1 MANLSASA
9 VRRTKRNSRHGR
21 IYRRRYRLP
30 WDKFLWNKYLSS
42 YLPARRHKALSR
54 RNQLLLELKRECQ
67 RKRKFMRE
75 TLELKHA
82 LMPLERSGRLAAS
95 SAPPWRLEHASYA
108 SVASRQSRS
117 TSTGTVRTRSVRN
130 VNDYCAVTVASR
142 LKRRLCGIV
151 ACALCARPQR
161 EGMTASCPSPSRFD
175 GGAASTGRLCWRE
188 EGGADAAALQG
199 FQLRFFQTAQPLARS
214 QQ

>member
-95 SAPPWRLEHASYA
+95 SAPSLEARARVLCECCFATIKIDEYGGSPHEKCKGCQRLLCSNCCFASEKAPLWYCRMCVVRPTTEGRHDRVL
-108 SVASRQSRS
+108 SVSFL
-117 TSTGTVRTRSVRN
+117 VR
-130 VNDYCAVTVASR
+130 
-142 LKRRLCGIV
+142 RRDRVYGE
-151 ACALCARPQR
+151 A
-161 EGMTASCPSPSRFD
+161 M
-175 GGAASTGRLCWRE
+175 
-188 EGGADAAALQG
+188 
-199 FQLRFFQTAQPLARS
+199 LA
-214 QQ
+214 

>member
-95 SAPPWRLEHASYA
+95 SAPSLEARARVLCECCFATIKIDEYGDSPHEKCKECQRLLCSNCCFASEKAPLWYCRMCVVTKRLLPVWRP
-108 SVASRQSRS
+108 
-117 TSTGTVRTRSVRN
+117 TT
-130 VNDYCAVTVASR
+130 
-142 LKRRLCGIV
+142 
-151 ACALCARPQR
+151 
-161 EGMTASCPSPSRFD
+161 
-175 GGAASTGRLCWRE
+175 
-188 EGGADAAALQG
+188 
-199 FQLRFFQTAQPLARS
+199 
-214 QQ
+214 

>member
-95 SAPPWRLEHASYA
+95 SAPSLEARARVLCECCFATIKIDEYGDSPHEKCKECQRLLCSNCCFASEKAPLWYCRMCVVRPTTEGRHDRVL
-108 SVASRQSRS
+108 SVSFL
-117 TSTGTVRTRSVRN
+117 VR
-130 VNDYCAVTVASR
+130 
-142 LKRRLCGIV
+142 RRDRVYGE
-151 ACALCARPQR
+151 A
-161 EGMTASCPSPSRFD
+161 M
-175 GGAASTGRLCWRE
+175 
-188 EGGADAAALQG
+188 
-199 FQLRFFQTAQPLARS
+199 LA
-214 QQ
+214 

>member
-21 IYRRRYRLP
+21 ISRRRYQLL
-30 WDKFLWNKYLSS
+30 WDKYL
-42 YLPARRHKALSR
+42 RERQFHKALSR

-95 SAPPWRLEHASYA
+95 SAPSLEARARVLCECCFATIKIDEYGDSPHEKCKECQQLLCSNCCFASEKAPLWYCRMCVVTKRLLPIWRP
-108 SVASRQSRS
+108 
-117 TSTGTVRTRSVRN
+117 TT
-130 VNDYCAVTVASR
+130 
-142 LKRRLCGIV
+142 
-151 ACALCARPQR
+151 
-161 EGMTASCPSPSRFD
+161 EGMHDFVLSVSFQVRRQ
-175 GGAASTGRLCWRE
+175 GRVYGE
-188 EGGADAAALQG
+188 AM
-199 FQLRFFQTAQPLARS
+199 LA
-214 QQ
+214 

>member
-1 MANLSASA
+1 MPP
-9 VRRTKRNSRHGR
+9 
-21 IYRRRYRLP
+21 RRR
-30 WDKFLWNKYLSS
+30 
-42 YLPARRHKALSR
+42 H
-54 RNQLLLELKRECQ
+54 
-67 RKRKFMRE
+67 
-75 TLELKHA
+75 
-82 LMPLERSGRLAAS
+82 
-95 SAPPWRLEHASYA
+95 PWRLEHASYA

-151 ACALCARPQR
+151 ACALLQRGCCRFGARPQR

-199 FQLRFFQTAQPLARS
+199 FQLRFFQTAQPLARNPS
-214 QQ
+214 LPARVRTGTRVRPCGSYGGSWLLPSHIE

>member
-95 SAPPWRLEHASYA
+95 SAPSLEARARVLCECCFATIKIDEYGGSPHEKCKECQRLLCSNCCFASEKAPLWYCRMCVVTKRLLPIWRPTTEGRHDRVL
-108 SVASRQSRS
+108 SVSFQ
-117 TSTGTVRTRSVRN
+117 VR
-130 VNDYCAVTVASR
+130 
-142 LKRRLCGIV
+142 RR
-151 ACALCARPQR
+151 
-161 EGMTASCPSPSRFD
+161 
-175 GGAASTGRLCWRE
+175 GRVYGE
-188 EGGADAAALQG
+188 
-199 FQLRFFQTAQPLARS
+199 PMLA
-214 QQ
+214 

>member
-21 IYRRRYRLP
+21 ISRRRYRLL
-30 WDKFLWNKYLSS
+30 WDKYLTE
-42 YLPARRHKALSR
+42 RQFHKALSR

-95 SAPPWRLEHASYA
+95 SAPSLEARARVLCECCFATIKINKYGDIPHEKCK
-108 SVASRQSRS
+108 
-117 TSTGTVRTRSVRN
+117 G
-130 VNDYCAVTVASR
+130 CH
-142 LKRRLCGIV
+142 RRLCGN
-151 ACALCARPQR
+151 CCF
-161 EGMTASCPSPSRFD
+161 ASEE
-175 GGAASTGRLCWRE
+175 ASWWY
-188 EGGADAAALQG
+188 
-199 FQLRFFQTAQPLARS
+199 
-214 QQ
+214 

>member
-95 SAPPWRLEHASYA
+95 SAPSLEARARVLCECCFATIKIDEYGDSPHEKCKECQRLLCSNCCFASEKAPLWYCRMCVVTKRLLPIWRPTTEGRHDRVL
-108 SVASRQSRS
+108 SVSIQ
-117 TSTGTVRTRSVRN
+117 VR
-130 VNDYCAVTVASR
+130 
-142 LKRRLCGIV
+142 RR
-151 ACALCARPQR
+151 
-161 EGMTASCPSPSRFD
+161 
-175 GGAASTGRLCWRE
+175 GRVYGE
-188 EGGADAAALQG
+188 AM
-199 FQLRFFQTAQPLARS
+199 LA
-214 QQ
+214 